1 MSTEKI
7 FPVDYSEIETKL
19 YIQELTNKLDNSALP
34 QGEKHNLE
42 SKIMLCQNHLMSLSI
57 IESNNKLNERNENL
71 KNNQT
76 TLSKIWTDFI
86 SAEKKASKQAKI
98 IIGLTLLT
106 LVATM
111 IVEVYHIRE
120 ENENQKEIIR
130 QLVESNKNIQDEA
143 KEIYNSI
150 NNLIKADTIKINR
163 LKNEIGKHF
172 KN

>member
-57 IESNNKLNERNENL
+57 IESNNKLNESNENL

-86 SAEKKASKQAKI
+86 SAEKKSKQTSENYYWAYFI
-98 IIGLTLLT
+98 NISCHNDCRGLP
-106 LVATM
+106 
-111 IVEVYHIRE
+111 HKRR
-120 ENENQKEIIR
+120 K
-130 QLVESNKNIQDEA
+130 
-143 KEIYNSI
+143 
-150 NNLIKADTIKINR
+150 
-163 LKNEIGKHF
+163 
-172 KN
+172 

>member
-1 MSTEKI
+1 
-7 FPVDYSEIETKL
+7 
-19 YIQELTNKLDNSALP
+19 
-34 QGEKHNLE
+34 
-42 SKIMLCQNHLMSLSI
+42 
-57 IESNNKLNERNENL
+57 
-71 KNNQT
+71 
-76 TLSKIWTDFI
+76 
-86 SAEKKASKQAKI
+86 
-98 IIGLTLLT
+98 
-106 LVATM
+106 M